1 MNYSHFVGIDVSKQT
16 LDASILDSEEN
27 ELSHMKFKNSPSGIQ
42 EMLDWAKSFRA
53 DISSTL
59 FALKTWWT
67 FFI

>member
-27 ELSHMKFKNSPSGIQ
+27 ELSHMKFKNSPSGQ
-42 EMLDWAKSFRA
+42 
-53 DISSTL
+53 ISAVHC